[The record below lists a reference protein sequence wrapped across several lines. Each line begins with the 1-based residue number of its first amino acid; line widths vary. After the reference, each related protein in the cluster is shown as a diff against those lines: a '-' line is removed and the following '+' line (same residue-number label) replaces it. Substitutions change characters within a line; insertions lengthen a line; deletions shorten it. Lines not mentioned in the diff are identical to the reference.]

1 MESVAGVF
9 SSRADAER
17 AVEGF
22 RSAGF
27 SSDRIAFLT
36 PGASDDA
43 VEAAVPTSETEQPGM
58 GSAMGGTV
66 GGAMGIAGGASLGA
80 AAASLLIPGVGPVIA
95 GGIIGAALLGVGGAA
110 TGAAAGA
117 ALERELSDGLP
128 HDELYLYEDALRKG
142 RSVVIAFADDAEGVE
157 SARNVLAQAG
167 AESIDAARE
176 EWWVGLRDAE
186 AETYRAQGRDFQADE
201 AAYRNGF
208 ESALNAK
215 RRGKTYE
222 EVRPDLDAGIR
233 ASGSEEAFRSG
244 YERGQAYQ
252 RTLGEKYTS

>member
-1 MESVAGVF
+1 METVAGVF
-9 SSRADAER
+9 GSRTAAER

-27 SSDRIAFLT
+27 APDKIAFLA
-36 PGASDDA
+36 PGTSDEA

-66 GGAMGIAGGASLGA
+66 GGAMGVAGGASLGA
-80 AAASLLIPGVGPVIA
+80 AAASLLVPGIGPVIA
-95 GGIIGAALLGVGGAA
+95 GGIIGAALLGIGGAA

-117 ALERELSDGLP
+117 AMEREIDGLP

-142 RSVVIAFADDAEGVE
+142 RSVVIAFADDAEAAE
-157 SARNVLAQAG
+157 SARNVMAQAG

-176 EWWVGLRDAE
+176 DWWIGLRDAE
-186 AETYRAQGRDFQADE
+186 EETYQAQGGNFQSDE
-201 AAYRNGF
+201 TAYRRGF
-208 ESALNAK
+208 ELALNPK
-215 RRGKTYE
+215 RRGKSYE
-222 EVRPDLDAGIR
+222 AVSSDLSTAVREA
-233 ASGSEEAFRSG
+233 GSEEAFRRG

-252 RTLGEKYTS
+252 RTVSEKTTS

>member
-9 SSRADAER
+9 NSRAAAER
-17 AVEGF
+17 AIEGF

-27 SSDRIAFLT
+27 ANDRIAFLT
-36 PGASDDA
+36 PGTSDDA
-43 VEAAVPTSETEQPGM
+43 VEAAVPTSESEQPGM

-80 AAASLLIPGVGPVIA
+80 AAASMLIPGVGPVIA
-95 GGIIGAALLGVGGAA
+95 GGIIGAALLGIGGAA

-117 ALERELSDGLP
+117 ALERELADGLP

-142 RSVVIAFADDAEGVE
+142 RSVVLVFADTAEAAE

-186 AETYRAQGRDFQADE
+186 EETYRAQGRDFQADE
-201 AAYRNGF
+201 KAYRRGF

-215 RRGKTYE
+215 RRGKTFE
-222 EVRPDLDAGIR
+222 EVSSELAAAAREA
-233 ASGSEEAFRSG
+233 GSEDAFRSG

-252 RTLGEKYTS
+252 LMLGDKYKS

>member
-1 MESVAGVF
+1 METVAGVF
-9 SSRADAER
+9 NSRAAAER

-27 SSDRIAFLT
+27 AADRIAFLT
-36 PGASDDA
+36 PGTSDDA
-43 VEAAVPTSETEQPGM
+43 VEAAVPTSESEQPGM

-66 GGAMGIAGGASLGA
+66 GGALGVAGGASLGA

-110 TGAAAGA
+110 TGVAAGA
-117 ALERELSDGLP
+117 ALERGLADGLP

-142 RSVVIAFADDAEGVE
+142 RSVVIAFADDSEAAE

-167 AESIDAARE
+167 AESIDAARD

-186 AETYRAQGRDFQADE
+186 EETYRAQGRDFKADE
-201 AAYRNGF
+201 TAYRRGF
-208 ESALNAK
+208 ESALNPN
-215 RRGKTYE
+215 RRGKPYE
-222 EVRPDLDAGIR
+222 AVSSDLSTTAR
-233 ASGSEEAFRSG
+233 EAGSEEAFRRG

-252 RTLGEKYTS
+252 QTLGEKYKS

>member
-9 SSRADAER
+9 NSRAAAER

-22 RSAGF
+22 RAAGF
-27 SSDRIAFLT
+27 AQDRIAFLT
-36 PGASDDA
+36 PGVSDDA

-58 GSAMGGTV
+58 GTAMGGTV

-80 AAASLLIPGVGPVIA
+80 AAASMLIPGVGPVIA
-95 GGIIGAALLGVGGAA
+95 GGIIGAALLGAGGAA

-117 ALERELSDGLP
+117 ALERELADGLP
-128 HDELYLYEDALRKG
+128 HDELYVYEDALRKG
-142 RSVVIAFADDAEGVE
+142 RSVVIAFADDDDAAE

-176 EWWVGLRDAE
+176 EWWLGLRDAE
-186 AETYRAQGRDFQADE
+186 GETYRAQGRDFQADE
-201 AAYRNGF
+201 AAYRSGF
-208 ESALNAK
+208 GLALNAK
-215 RRGKTYE
+215 RRGKSYD
-222 EVRPDLDAGIR
+222 EV
-233 ASGSEEAFRSG
+233 GSELATTARAAGSEDAFRAG

-252 RTLGEKYTS
+252 RMLGEKHKS